1 MKPLN
6 LDNSPCSPISSNC
19 VVWQGPDIP
28 CIHLCTGDTISDV
41 VNKLATELCTVLDTL
56 KVSNYDLSCFNL
68 QACSPD
74 DFQALIQF
82 LITKICENENI
93 TSATDQTSGCPS
105 CVVSVAECFVIGTQ
119 TTMELIDYVQLI
131 GARIC
136 NLITEIS
143 LINDQLVDIITRI
156 TILENTHAPSLAM
169 PSFTI
174 GCQVGSLLSGSSNQI
189 DILLEEFIN
198 NVWCG
203 YVAATGNA
211 SELTV
216 AVGRAC
222 ITDASV
228 SLVNGNAMSIG
239 YAGTWVDDASYSSVA
254 DAINNLWISL
264 CDIFTYLSTNAFTIT
279 VADTN
284 TIDLNLTAGNLL
296 TAKIQDTGWVNLEG
310 FTWYSGTAANDGFL
324 PQCRRIGNIIYFR
337 GVAVIP
343 IAQTGTGTLIDI
355 TAPTTYDTSLLKA
368 PAVGTGVGNAGSVV
382 LNAGGSVFWNQ
393 NLRVIPITVLDTLEN
408 LDQTYTMPFPSI
420 MNRPIALGPNGTRL
434 SAVGN
439 GGITSAGNLYFS
451 TLKDYEIPAGMG
463 GLFEGSS
470 PLRYI
475 TSNIR
480 SGEYIPNFINTD
492 ADIQNFPSTGINPL
506 LIETGFPTLSPPSTN
521 DTVWPLTLDAGN
533 EAEIGGFQLN
543 LAGLVAFVSCDAT
556 AASRTCDDL

>member
-68 QACSPD
+68 QACGPD

-82 LITKICENENI
+82 LITKICENEGI
-93 TSATDQTSGCPS
+93 TSTTDQTSGCPS

-119 TTMELIDYVQLI
+119 KTMELVDYVQLI

-136 NLITEIS
+136 NLITEVS

-211 SELTV
+211 SELTA

-222 ITDASV
+222 ITDASI

-284 TIDLNLTAGNLL
+284 TVDLNLTAGNLL

-310 FTWYSGTAANDGFL
+310 FTWYSGTAANNGFL
-324 PQCRRIGNIIYFR
+324 PQCRRIGNIIHFR

-343 IAQTGTGTLIDI
+343 IGQTDTGTLIPI
-355 TAPTTYDTSLLKA
+355 TASTTYDTSLLKA

-408 LDQTYTMPFPSI
+408 LDQTYTIPFPSI
-420 MNRPIALGPNGTRL
+420 MSRAIALGPNGTRL
-434 SAVGN
+434 SAVGT

-463 GLFEGSS
+463 GQFQGSS
-470 PLRYI
+470 ALRYI

-506 LIETGFPTLSPPSTN
+506 LIETGFPTSTN

-556 AASRTCDDL
+556 AASRTCDT